1 MKIDDYVRREL
12 TENGELLAMLE
23 SNIVGANMRNLEVTP
38 FDSRA
43 FRQLASKYAD
53 SGEGPFGQD
62 RLKLYHQIADL
73 FESLRGVPGNEGLKG
88 YELKDSF
95 MGGEEADLV
104 MLTASHE
111 EISQEELAHGVLRCS
126 KNAIGE
132 RRARMRDGI
141 RIGGMGIQA
150 EFGYRGAFQSSVHPV
165 CLPLNLSEVYVLFDA
180 LAEYALE
187 KDGQDPHRKTAERL
201 AGMVK
206 SQLSDYAKERL
217 QARLEEMGFDGL
229 EEVAPLFALDSP
241 SGNARSE
248 EADPLHWMRFV
259 KMEIRAEVV
268 RNDGSSVTG
277 TILSGTAARE
287 FEEHAVRRKD
297 KRACL
302 IVRRADDDYD
312 IVPWAEVVDV
322 RRAEG

>member
-1 MKIDDYVRREL
+1 MTSI
-12 TENGELLAMLE
+12 ENAT
-23 SNIVGANMRNLEVTP
+23 SVIVCVGCDTVL
-38 FDSRA
+38 
-43 FRQLASKYAD
+43 
-53 SGEGPFGQD
+53 
-62 RLKLYHQIADL
+62 L
-73 FESLRGVPGNEGLKG
+73 FESLRGVPGNERLKG

-104 MLTASHE
+104 MLT
-111 EISQEELAHGVLRCS
+111 
-126 KNAIGE
+126 
-132 RRARMRDGI
+132 
-141 RIGGMGIQA
+141 
-150 EFGYRGAFQSSVHPV
+150 VHPV

-180 LAEYALE
+180 LAEYVRE

-217 QARLEEMGFDGL
+217 QARLEEMGLDGL

-248 EADPLHWMRFV
+248 KADPLHWMRFV
-259 KMEIRAEVV
+259 KMGIRAEVV

-277 TILSGTAARE
+277 TILSGAAARE
-287 FEEHAVRRKD
+287 FIEEHDAKRKD

-312 IVPWAEVVDV
+312 IVPWAGAVDV